1 MCFKDGQQL
10 LQHMV
15 DICIRKMCA
24 KSNKYNVIEME
35 HTRHFLIDKT
45 IDQLNWSLKGLS
57 IIFSPIYFLQYNHY
71 ALCIAIL
78 KTKKIKL
85 YDSLHGSYDHNK
97 YMSIFL

>member
-24 KSNKYNVIEME
+24 NSNKYKVIEME

-45 IDQLNWSLKGLS
+45 I
-57 IIFSPIYFLQYNHY
+57 NH
-71 ALCIAIL
+71 
-78 KTKKIKL
+78 
-85 YDSLHGSYDHNK
+85 
-97 YMSIFL
+97 